1 MLRLFVGVWVVY
13 WCAVALLPV
22 HSLYPAT
29 LQAWLLQMAF
39 VMLVAASYVGVTAL
53 FGGRRAPHSA
63 RSVLPRSRRMIRVAL
78 ALSLVGLAS
87 LAYDKL
93 FIQGIDYTDGVA
105 VAREEWRRLGEEREG
120 SASSPFSALG
130 YLLGN
135 AYFVALVLALT
146 QVSALNPS
154 QRRLTIVACVVLL
167 IANSALTGGRSSVLL
182 FGAFAVAALAV
193 RRGVRIGR
201 LLGSGWNR
209 TLLIALAGTAV
220 AYTIYVFYERAHVGG
235 ESALGY
241 ALDFLPFLGIE
252 ANAGWRGS
260 LGDGAFDSLE
270 AMLVLAVS
278 YVAHSFATV
287 AAIVDAP
294 GEDKTIVFLHLFGI
308 LAKLGIGTAPDG
320 DWFLTG
326 RFPSLPGA
334 LFHQFGGLGFAV
346 CSVALGAAC
355 GAAAAWTAKSP
366 RSLLALGFATMAGV
380 TLLLSPAL
388 LAADFLSFPF
398 VAAAFLMV
406 AALGRRS
413 RRPRAAGRVSPLGGK
428 SAFAEGVRS

>member
-1 MLRLFVGVWVVY
+1 MLKQFVGVWIVY
-13 WCAVALLPV
+13 WLAVAALPV

-29 LQAWLLQMAF
+29 LQAWLLQVVF
-39 VMLVAASYVGVTAL
+39 VVLVAVSHLGVTAL
-53 FGGRRAPHSA
+53 FGGRRAPHAA
-63 RSVLPRSRRMIRVAL
+63 RSVVPESMRMIRIAL
-78 ALSLVGLAS
+78 ALSVVGLAA
-87 LAYDKL
+87 LVYDKL
-93 FIQGIDYTDGVA
+93 IVQGIDYSDGVA
-105 VAREEWRRLGEEREG
+105 VAREEWRRLGEDRDG

-135 AYFVALVLALT
+135 AYFVALVLAFT
-146 QVSALNPS
+146 QVSGLDAR
-154 QRRLTIVACVVLL
+154 RRLWTIAACFALL

-182 FGAFAVAALAV
+182 LGAFAIAALGV
-193 RRGVRIGR
+193 RRGVKVNG
-201 LLGSGWNR
+201 LLRSRWHR
-209 TLLIALAGTAV
+209 TLLNALAATAL

-241 ALDFLPFLGIE
+241 ALDFLPFLGIQ
-252 ANAGWRGS
+252 ADPGWRAS
-260 LGDGAFDSLE
+260 LGDGALDSLQ
-270 AMLVLAVS
+270 AMLVLGIS

-287 AAIVDAP
+287 AAIVEAP
-294 GEDKTIVFLHLFGI
+294 PEDKTIVFLHLFGI
-308 LAKLGIGTAPDG
+308 LAKLGLGAAPDG

-334 LFHQFGGLGFAV
+334 FFHQFGGFGFAV
-346 CSVALGAAC
+346 CSVMLGAAS

-366 RSLLALGFATMAGV
+366 RSLLALGSATMAGV

-406 AALGRRS
+406 AALGRRP
-413 RRPRAAGRVSPLGGK
+413 RRVGIARRLRPLGDR
-428 SAFAEGVRS
+428 SALAEGTRS